1 MNGFDAKQ
9 VFNGAYDECWFDG
22 QYMAEV
28 TACKGEINI
37 KYEAVSRVRNLIDGQ
52 KMVGMEGKGEVKLH
66 KVSSF
71 IMKKVSDSL
80 KAGKTPSFTI
90 ISKIDDPDAA
100 GGERVAYYNC
110 KLDKAILSDWER
122 GKKLEES
129 YSFTFEDWE
138 LLDTAR

>member
-9 VFNGAYDECWFDG
+9 VFNGAYGECWFDG

-90 ISKIDDPDAA
+90 ISKIDDPDAV

>member
-9 VFNGAYDECWFDG
+9 VFNGAYGECWFDG

-90 ISKIDDPDAA
+90 ISKIDDPDAV
-100 GGERVAYYNC
+100 GGERVVYYNC